1 MINYLYCFDYN
12 YNIQALCSMYS
23 LLEQS
28 SEKLNIDII
37 HNDPSTFKKIYS
49 IVLKHPFLNE
59 LKIHEFKNSGIDFP
73 NVTGTHISEAT
84 YYRLF
89 IENYLSSKNKYYV
102 YMDAD
107 IICHKD
113 PTQSVNASLFD
124 LESTKYTISVKTEH
138 RKTKNSEEMFKRLS
152 LAGSTYFNAGVMLI
166 NYKKWKK
173 DNLTSKLTTK
183 MNILGDTIVFWDQ
196 DVLNSYFDGEYLEL
210 NNNLN
215 YNLHL
220 TEENSKKKI
229 VKQAL
234 NEMILIHY
242 SGSFKPWTVRGA
254 YNVNSIYYHRIFFQI
269 FKKRYHIISKW
280 RIGSLIQ
287 LIKGFL
293 NLNIFFISKP
303 FSFIKYS
310 LMSILIKDEQ

>member
-49 IVLKHPFLNE
+49 KVLKHPFLNE

-73 NVTGTHISEAT
+73 KVTGTHVSEAT

-89 IENYLSSKNKYYV
+89 IEDYLSSKNKYYV

-107 IICHKD
+107 IICYKD
-113 PTQSVNASLFD
+113 PTKSVKASLLD

-138 RKTKNSEEMFKRLS
+138 RKTKNTEEMFKRLS
-152 LAGSTYFNAGVMLI
+152 LSGSRYFNAGVMLI

-173 DNLTSKLTTK
+173 DNLTSKLITK
-183 MNILGDTIVFWDQ
+183 MNL
-196 DVLNSYFDGEYLEL
+196 
-210 NNNLN
+210 
-215 YNLHL
+215 
-220 TEENSKKKI
+220 
-229 VKQAL
+229 
-234 NEMILIHY
+234 
-242 SGSFKPWTVRGA
+242 
-254 YNVNSIYYHRIFFQI
+254 
-269 FKKRYHIISKW
+269 
-280 RIGSLIQ
+280 
-287 LIKGFL
+287 
-293 NLNIFFISKP
+293 
-303 FSFIKYS
+303 
-310 LMSILIKDEQ
+310 